1 MRLASIVTCALA
13 VGLGALSTS
22 APLVAESPAAVH
34 HPAAPLAKTT
44 PPPLRCRE
52 GVPEAWSV
60 LDNASGVNYLP
71 EGGGNVLCNYQVFT
85 GSGVAGVAVT
95 IEYYCAATDAAEAFT
110 GKTGER
116 DTQTFRSDT
125 KLVIAEGPAATVPL
139 DKIDPH
145 REGVFSTFFPD
156 TDFALFEK
164 AWVRYNDQTV
174 ATLVVLT
181 NDLTGLRIDFP
192 VEDVGRIVAAA
203 HVPAPTASCTIAPVG
218 TPEMLPGSPQ
228 EEAAATGGKGGGGRG
243 VMIAAGGTA
252 IAVGGVVVWRRK
264 PSSKRPR
271 PPIDRRST
279 PRMPPKCVGIEESYL
294 RSRETL
300 LTLQEAY
307 PEMSEHLRVAS
318 RNQDLN
324 IMRIKLLLG
333 AHLGRTIGS
342 VTAVRFRPAATKPF
356 QSGSSFGGFTDM
368 PITGPWAAA
377 LDKAKRH
384 LGSAGSAVAAA
395 RRRLAEAASKLSFDK
410 ILDHPDIRRAMDS
423 VAVSRAR
430 FARLTNEA
438 LDGVMRLRDATFE
451 QMQRAKVTFDGH
463 LDYLRTLEA
472 KHSQLTAELK
482 QGVGTPSGRGAMS
495 RQRKEVFDQI
505 RHAQARQRDLRTMVD
520 SVRMRRDALQSEFT
534 SVVNGTRPDLAAF
547 RNSHTNLVSEAEA
560 VRHRLVGR
568 AVEARRVAER
578 ALEQATMTESL
589 AAAAVDGVTANGWR
603 QGASVAPAAAPSFA
617 GQAVSTG
624 LSWAGALVDP
634 LGTLV
639 ERLINPLQPMDE
651 AWEILTRGQRRI
663 IEITNRV
670 AAVEYAMTRQRVTVR
685 TRHAELTKC
694 LESQVV
700 RPPTATEQGL
710 PEPSTG
716 ET

>member
-1 MRLASIVTCALA
+1 MIRLPSFVVCALA
-13 VGLGALSTS
+13 VGLSALSSS
-22 APLVAESPAAVH
+22 APTVA
-34 HPAAPLAKTT
+34 AAPLGQSA
-44 PPPLRCRE
+44 PPPARCSE

-60 LDNASGVNYLP
+60 LDQASGVNYLP
-71 EGGGNVLCNYQVFT
+71 EGGGNVLCNYRVST
-85 GSGVAGVAVT
+85 ASGVAGVAVT

-110 GKTGER
+110 GKTGDR
-116 DTQTFRSDT
+116 DTKTFRSDT

-156 TDFALFEK
+156 ASFALFEK
-164 AWVRYNDQTV
+164 AWVLYNAQTV

-192 VEDVGRIVAAA
+192 VEDVGRIVAAT
-203 HVPAPTASCTIAPVG
+203 HTPAPVG
-218 TPEMLPGSPQ
+218 ECTIGPVDRPEVLPGSPQ
-228 EEAAATGGKGGGGRG
+228 EEAAATDKKAGGGRG
-243 VMIAAGGTA
+243 VMIAAAGTA
-252 IAVGGVVVWRRK
+252 IAVGGVVVWRRR
-264 PSSKRPR
+264 PSSKRPG
-271 PPIDRRST
+271 PPIRRTT
-279 PRMPPKCVGIEESYL
+279 PRTPPKCAGIEESYL

-333 AHLGRTIGS
+333 AHMGRTIGS
-342 VTAVRFRPAATKPF
+342 VTAVRYRPAATKPF

-384 LGSAGSAVAAA
+384 LGSAGVAVAAA
-395 RRRLAEAASKLSFDK
+395 RRRLAQAAAQLNFGK
-410 ILDHPDIRRAMDS
+410 ILDHPDIRRAIDG
-423 VAVSRAR
+423 VAASRAR

-438 LDGVMRLRDATFE
+438 LDGVNRLRDAALE

-463 LDYLRTLEA
+463 LDYLRTLET
-472 KHSQLTAELK
+472 KHSQLKSELTQASTA
-482 QGVGTPSGRGAMS
+482 SARGGIA
-495 RQRKEVFDQI
+495 RQQKEVFEQI
-505 RHAQARQRDLRTMVD
+505 RQAQARQRDLRSLVEST
-520 SVRMRRDALQSEFT
+520 RMRRDALQSEFA
-534 SVVNGTRPDLAAF
+534 SVVNGSRPDLAAA
-547 RNSHTNLVSEAEA
+547 RTAHTNLVTEAEGI
-560 VRHRLVGR
+560 RQRIVGR
-568 AVEARRVAER
+568 AVEARRAAEH
-578 ALEQATMTESL
+578 ALEQATMAESL
-589 AAAAVDGVTANGWR
+589 ASAAVDGVTANGWR
-603 QGASVAPAAAPSFA
+603 QGASVAPAVAPSFA

-624 LSWAGALVDP
+624 LGVAGALVDP

-670 AAVEYAMTRQRVTVR
+670 TAVEYALTRQRVTVR

-694 LESQVV
+694 LAQVV
-700 RPPTATEQGL
+700 RPPTATEPGL